1 MECAKGVR
9 ECVGALHPFV
19 TGGLL
24 DGLSIV
30 AGIWVIILATGLAI
44 RTFMIPDP
52 APPLINRLIFRATQ
66 AIFNPLSRVIRNPVR
81 KHQVLSLFAP
91 TSLLV
96 VLGFI
101 LFLIGTGYTLV
112 YFGIGIRPL
121 IRAFLFSGSALSTLG
136 FESPGNNFWVIMLS
150 ATEALTVAVVVSLLI
165 GYLPGIYSSY
175 QAREQ
180 AVRTLDDLTGT
191 PPDGVKV
198 VDAYVA
204 VYGSEKLGD
213 LWQTWLGWFSDLGTS
228 GSTLSGQLYL
238 RSSSWDRSWICTAG
252 AMLDAASL
260 VDSSVDS
267 STDPAAN
274 HLVRSGSKALA
285 QVLEP
290 LRLHCPPNPI
300 WPKTPINITR
310 AEFDEAY
317 DHLQQSGLPMKPDR
331 DAAWTAFAQ
340 HRVTYECPLMTLVKL
355 KKPPRGA
362 RWTTDRDEGKGH
374 VTIPIRGRKRVGHHT
389 DESTEG
395 TPTAP

>member
-1 MECAKGVR
+1 MECAKGV
-9 ECVGALHPFV
+9 EACVGALHPLV
-19 TGGLL
+19 SGSLL
-24 DGLSIV
+24 DGIVIV

-66 AIFNPLSRVIRNPVR
+66 SVFNPLSQMIRNPVR

-91 TSLLV
+91 ISLLV

-112 YFGIGIRPL
+112 FFGIGIKPF

-136 FESPGNNFWVIMLS
+136 FESPGSNFWVIMFS

-165 GYLPGIYSSY
+165 GYLPSIYSSY
-175 QAREQ
+175 RAREQ

-198 VDAYVA
+198 IDAYVKT
-204 VYGSEKLGD
+204 YSDEKLGD
-213 LWQTWLGWFSDLGTS
+213 LWQTWQGWFSDLGTA

-252 AMLDAASL
+252 AMLDAAAL
-260 VDSSVDS
+260 VDSSVEL

-274 HLVRSGSKALA
+274 HLIRSGSKALL

-290 LRLHCPPNPI
+290 LRLHCPPDPT
-300 WPKTPINITR
+300 WPKTPINISR
-310 AEFDEAY
+310 AEFDDAY
-317 DHLQQSGLPMKPDR
+317 DHLQQSGLPMKPDK

-355 KKPPRGA
+355 KKPPHGA
-362 RWTTDRDEGKGH
+362 RWTTDRDDGREH
-374 VTIPIRGRKRVGHHT
+374 VSIPIVGHKRVGHHAA
-389 DESTEG
+389 ESQG
-395 TPTAP
+395 SSPPAA